1 MPCAICTGERIG
13 DNTACSRTAG
23 ATAETHGGVVACG
36 DGYYSDGHTCT
47 ACDRVFGDACAMC
60 TAEECL
66 VCRGNAVLESG
77 ACVEAASCARG
88 DGTRCVACAPGSVPF
103 NATTCVTEGDC
114 VAYTNGV
121 CVRCAAGMVPDG
133 ETGAC
138 VAAGACSVSGMGS
151 A

>member
-1 MPCAICTGERIG
+1 M
-13 DNTACSRTAG
+13 
-23 ATAETHGGVVACG
+23 
-36 DGYYSDGHTCT
+36 
-47 ACDRVFGDACAMC
+47 
-60 TAEECL
+60 
-66 VCRGNAVLESG
+66 
-77 ACVEAASCARG
+77 CARRRDAVCFVRAG
-88 DGTRCVACAPGSVPF
+88 KRPVQRK
-103 NATTCVTEGDC
+103 TCVTEGDC